1 MKVGLVS
8 KLDKSNT
15 RTLKKLTITSFLA
28 IVTSLS
34 FFQFLANLEKS
45 GSRIPDAWSVKFYIF
60 INNNLLSYKK

>member
-8 KLDKSNT
+8 KLDRSNT
-15 RTLKKLTITSFLA
+15 VTSKKLTITSFLE

-34 FFQFLANLEKS
+34 FFQFLANLEKP